1 MSADNKLR
9 RALLSRLNQCDQVRR
24 GRQLNPDGTNLT
36 PDLSAVE
43 NGLPSTD
50 LPQGQKV
57 YGPIAVDVPLGKA
70 IAQIVLTNGLGGAQ
84 LGLWFS

>member
-1 MSADNKLR
+1 VPTTSCAARFIATK
-9 RALLSRLNQCDQVRR
+9 SVRS
-24 GRQLNPDGTNLT
+24 GAKGETAEPDGSNLT

-43 NGLPSTD
+43 SGLPSTD

-57 YGPIAVDVPLGKA
+57 YDPIAVDVPLGKA